1 MARQPLTV
9 IAKIK
14 PGQDDALRLILEAIA
29 SDLSDN
35 PYLKLARSLKT
46 HFLRMALI
54 TDPDNGPRL
63 LVTGTYDG
71 RLSAYLDEL
80 AQLGPEMD
88 QIWNACEGYQ
98 GRSRFAEFIQ
108 ANSIKAQSVFI
119 AVRQETVE
127 NVRTRIAIRE
137 KIEQILDGDAI
148 APHLDDP
155 QNAKAELDRLFGL
168 QRQPSVWKLLGL
180 TGLKL
185 WLFIGDAFSAIVDAL
200 RRIAL
205 ALVLGLGEILGK
217 PEQRRV
223 TGQYIG
229 VEVDQERTR
238 TLLQSEIVEG
248 TNHLHLLSTVR
259 PGRLLRLK
267 IVLFLAD
274 ITFRFLFA
282 PGFLADIRTIHFA
295 HWALVDGG
303 KRLLFVTHYDNSFDN
318 YLGDFADRA
327 ETGLNSIWN
336 NVEGYPMAGGADLV
350 GFKQFF
356 RNDQQLPSQVFYRAY
371 PSVSVQN
378 RIRDRD
384 LTQALADELDQ
395 DNVEDWLT
403 LL

>member
-14 PGQDDALRLILEAIA
+14 PGQEDALRTILEAIA
-29 SDLSDN
+29 SDLFDN

-46 HFLRMALI
+46 HFLRLALI

-63 LVTGTYDG
+63 LVTGNFDG

-80 AQLGPEMD
+80 AQLGPDMD
-88 QIWNACEGYQ
+88 QIWNKCEGYQ
-98 GRSRFAEFIQ
+98 GRSRFAEFIE
-108 ANSIKAQSVFI
+108 ANSLKAQSVFI
-119 AVRQETVE
+119 AVRRETVQ

-137 KIEQILDGDAI
+137 KIQQVLDGEAI
-148 APHLDDP
+148 APYLDDP
-155 QNAKAELDRLFGL
+155 KQVKAALNRIFRL
-168 QRQPSVWKLLGL
+168 QRQPSVWRLAGL
-180 TGLKL
+180 TGLRL
-185 WLFIGDAFSAIVDAL
+185 WLLIGDAFSLIVDTL
-200 RRIAL
+200 RRGAL
-205 ALVLGLGEILGK
+205 ALVLLLGRILGK
-217 PEQRRV
+217 PEQRRI
-223 TGQYIG
+223 TGEYIG

-238 TLLQSEIVEG
+238 TLLRAETVEG
-248 TNHLHLLSTVR
+248 INHLHLLSTVR
-259 PGRLLRLK
+259 PGRRLRLK

-274 ITFRFLFA
+274 ITFRFLFP

-295 HWALVDGG
+295 HWVLVDGG

-336 NVEGYPMAGGADLV
+336 NVEGYPIAGGADLV

-356 RNDQQLPSQVFYRAY
+356 RNDQQLPSQVFYKAY

-384 LTQALADELDQ
+384 LTQALVDELDQ
-395 DNVEDWLT
+395 TQVEDWLT
-403 LL
+403 FL

>member
-14 PGQDDALRLILEAIA
+14 PNQEEPLRTVLEAIA
-29 SDLSDN
+29 SDLSNN
-35 PYLKLARSLKT
+35 PYLKIGQSLKT

-71 RLSAYLDEL
+71 RLSGYLDEL
-80 AQLGPEMD
+80 ARLGPEMD
-88 QIWNACEGYQ
+88 EIWNKCEGYQ
-98 GRSRFAEFIQ
+98 GRSSFPAFIEAQ
-108 ANSIKAQSVFI
+108 SLKAQSVFI
-119 AVRQETVE
+119 AVRQETVA
-127 NVRTRIAIRE
+127 NVRTRIAVRE
-137 KIEQILDGDAI
+137 KLEQILDGNAI
-148 APHLDDP
+148 APSLETDQSKP
-155 QNAKAELDRLFGL
+155 FLNRLFGL
-168 QRQPSVWKLLGL
+168 QRAPSVWRLVGL
-180 TGLKL
+180 TGLRL
-185 WLFIGDAFSAIVDAL
+185 WLFMGQVLSSIVDAL
-200 RRIAL
+200 RRGAL
-205 ALVLGLGEILGK
+205 ALVLFLGRILGA
-217 PEQRRV
+217 PEQRRI

-229 VEVDQERTR
+229 VDVDHARTR
-238 TLLQSEIVEG
+238 TLFRDELVEG

-259 PGRLLRLK
+259 SGRLLRLR

-274 ITFRFLFA
+274 LTFRFLFP

-295 HWALVDGG
+295 HWVLVDEG

-336 NVEGYPMAGGADLV
+336 NVEGYPIAGGADLV

-371 PSVSVQN
+371 PNVSVQN

-384 LTQALADELDQ
+384 LTQTLADALDPQ
-395 DNVEDWLT
+395 AVEEWLT